1 MKILGGLSYVY
12 LHWSQV
18 VNVFMLWTILTLVSW
33 SGMGLLQAVVF
44 LGVCS
49 GVITLEVILGIVRVQ
64 DYFKSK

>member
-1 MKILGGLSYVY
+1 MSLS
-12 LHWSQV
+12 WSQV

-33 SGMGLLQAVVF
+33 SGMSLLQAVLF

-49 GVITLEVILGIVRVQ
+49 GVIALEVVLGIVRVQ